1 MVRRADDARL
11 LAVVLLAAVVRRAD
25 DARRLAVVRLA
36 VVLRVVDARR
46 LAVVRLACCSSCTCS
61 SCCVERRA
69 VVRRAL
75 DVVRFAAVLL
85 ERVRLELPA
94 EDLPKSLRRSD
105 LILDYSLG
113 NIKALCGF
121 LWELLKTSFEN
132 IIYGFGVID
141 WCRIC

>member
-25 DARRLAVVRLA
+25 
-36 VVLRVVDARR
+36 DARR